1 MSVSVSP
8 QGESFPIPTAKEEA
22 TEYKRLEELVAQ
34 KRAEG
39 KEIVVVLG
47 LGFVG
52 AVMATVVADSVDKK
66 TGKTGKFVIGLQRP
80 SRRSY
85 WKVPV
90 LSRGIAPVESEDPE
104 VPEMIHRT
112 VVEKKTLIA
121 TYTNEALQLA
131 DVVIVDVQC
140 DYMKNALGNLSDGYA
155 DMEALKQSFYVIG
168 QKIPAEALVLIE
180 TTVAPGTTEHVA
192 LPILREEF
200 SKRGISSTPVLAH
213 SYERVMPGR
222 EYVRS
227 IRDFWRVCAGIDE
240 KSRNRVVKFLN
251 EVLNTEEYPLTVMD
265 SPVESETTK
274 IMENS
279 WRATILAFMAEWG
292 LYAEKTGVDLV
303 KVVKAIKVRPT
314 HCNILFAG
322 PGVGGYCLPKDGGL
336 GVWSY
341 KNILNF
347 QDHIFKIT
355 PLAIDINDTK
365 ALHAADLVEEALK
378 EMGKKTK
385 DAKVLILGAAYRE
398 DVGDTRYS
406 ASEMIVRKLAELGA
420 EVSAH
425 DPYVKSWWEFETQ
438 DQDPKHSWARF
449 FKNQA
454 KLKELKIQK
463 DLDAAL
469 KGMDAIVFAVRHKA
483 YRDLEPQRVVQSA
496 GKPVAVLDCFGVL
509 SDETIAEYLR
519 LGCEVR
525 AMGRGHIA
533 RMKAGIAVKKSKS

>member
-1 MSVSVSP
+1 
-8 QGESFPIPTAKEEA
+8 
-22 TEYKRLEELVAQ
+22 
-34 KRAEG
+34 
-39 KEIVVVLG
+39 
-47 LGFVG
+47 
-52 AVMATVVADSVDKK
+52 
-66 TGKTGKFVIGLQRP
+66 VIGLQRP

-90 LSRGIAPVESEDPE
+90 LNRGVAPVESEDPE

-112 VVEKKTLIA
+112 VVKKKTLVA
-121 TYTNEALQLA
+121 TFTNEALRLA

-140 DYMKNALGNLSDGYA
+140 DYVKNQLGKLSDGYA

-168 QKIPAEALVLIE
+168 QKIPPEALILIE

-192 LPILREEF
+192 LPIIRDEF
-200 SKRGISSTPVLAH
+200 SKRGISSPPVLAH

-227 IRDFWRVCAGIDE
+227 IRDFWRVCAGIDQR
-240 KSRNRVVKFLN
+240 SRERVVKFLT
-251 EVLNTEEYPLTVMD
+251 EVLNTKKFPLTVMD
-265 SPVESETTK
+265 SPIESETTK

-303 KVVKAIKVRPT
+303 KVVNAIKVRPT

-336 GVWSY
+336 GVWAY
-341 KNILNF
+341 RNILNF
-347 QDHIFKIT
+347 EGDIFKIT
-355 PLAIDINDTK
+355 PLAININDTK

-378 EMGKKTK
+378 EMGKAIKG
-385 DAKVLILGAAYRE
+385 ARVLILGAAYRE

-406 ASEMIVRKLAELGA
+406 ASELIVRKLTELGA

-438 DQDPKHSWARF
+438 DEDPKHSWARF
-449 FKNQA
+449 FKNQE
-454 KLKELKIQK
+454 KLKGLKIQK
-463 DLDAAL
+463 HLDAAL
-469 KGMDAIVFAVRHKA
+469 KGMDVVVFAVRHKA
-483 YRDLEPQRVVQSA
+483 YRDLDPQRVVRSA
-496 GKPVAVLDCFGVL
+496 GKPLAILDCFGVL
-509 SDETIAEYLR
+509 SDEMIAKYLR
-519 LGCEVR
+519 LGCPVR

-533 RMKAGIAVKKSKS
+533 RMKAGIAVKKRKA

>member
-8 QGESFPIPTAKEEA
+8 QGESFPLPTAEEEEK
-22 TEYKRLEELVAQ
+22 EYKRLEKLAAQ

-39 KEIVVVLG
+39 REIVIVLG

-66 TGKTGKFVIGLQRP
+66 TGKPGKFVIGLQRP

-85 WKVPV
+85 WKIPV
-90 LSRGIAPVESEDPE
+90 LNRGIAPVESEDPE

-121 TYTNEALQLA
+121 TFTNEALRLA

-140 DYMKNALGNLSDGYA
+140 DYIKNALGNLSDGHA

-168 QKIPAEALVLIE
+168 QKIPPEALVLIE
-180 TTVAPGTTEHVA
+180 TTVAPGTTERVA

-213 SYERVMPGR
+213 SYERVMPGK

-240 KSRNRVVKFLN
+240 RSRDRVVKFLT
-251 EVLNTEEYPLTVMD
+251 EVLNTEEYPMTVMD
-265 SPVESETTK
+265 SPIESETTK

-336 GVWSY
+336 GVWAY
-341 KNILNF
+341 KNVLDF
-347 QDHIFKIT
+347 QDDIFKIT
-355 PLAIDINDTK
+355 SLAIDINDTK

-378 EMGKKTK
+378 EMGKTIKG
-385 DAKVLILGAAYRE
+385 AKVLILGTAYRE

-406 ASEMIVRKLAELGA
+406 ASEIIVRKLTELGS

-425 DPYVKSWWEFETQ
+425 DPYVKSWWELETQ
-438 DQDPKHSWARF
+438 DENPKHSWARF
-449 FKNQA
+449 FKNQV
-454 KLKELKIQK
+454 KLKELKVQK

-469 KGMDAIVFAVRHKA
+469 KGMDAVVFAARHKA
-483 YRDLEPQRVVQSA
+483 YLGLEPQHVVRSA
-496 GKPVAVLDCFGVL
+496 GQQVAVLDCFGIL
-509 SDETIAEYLR
+509 TDETIADYLR
-519 LGCEVR
+519 LGCAVH
-525 AMGRGHIA
+525 AMGRGHIG
-533 RMKAGIAVKKSKS
+533 RIKAKIASTKRTP